1 MLNRRAVT
9 SRCVV
14 FELFQGFCKIHKH
27 HRKDNLKR
35 FDPEKF
41 FACNF
46 FRFSL
51 SDEKALGKRLQNGLF
66 FASMGTRRVLCAISQ
81 HGPAPDTALGRE
93 AEKAVVEMIRVFL
106 SLVVLLGTATVL
118 FAEGIGK
125 VDQGAEAPAA
135 VAAPTGGLNTGDQAW
150 MLASSALVLL
160 MTPGLA
166 FFYGGL
172 VGRKNVLSILV
183 QCYMCMSLVTV
194 LWVLIGFSMAFSG
207 DDKGTAGF
215 MGNPLTYFL
224 LDGVTVAD
232 GWKPV
237 DGVTLGISQQ
247 TFMVFQMMFAIIT
260 PALIIGAFAERMK
273 FVAFMLFVALWSLL
287 VYSPVAHW
295 VWYGPDSTIFGL
307 GAFDATSN
315 VPTRA
320 LDFAGGTVVHINAG
334 IAALV
339 ACLVIG
345 PRRGYPKQ
353 INPPHN
359 LPFAVLGAG
368 LLWFGWFGFNGGSAF
383 GATSQAVQA
392 FVTTQVAAAMAG
404 LTWSLLELVRNGKP
418 TALGLITGV
427 VAGLVG
433 ITPAAGF
440 VDVQGALVIGAG
452 ATIVSYLFVAYVKPA
467 LKYDDSL
474 DVFGVHGIAGIW
486 GAMATGLFAL
496 EGVGVGTVIQNGVA
510 TGGGGGLFITGNWA
524 QVGAQGYAVLVTIIY
539 SGIMSFIL
547 LKLIDFTI
555 GLRCTEDSEKMGLDL
570 SDHAETAYTI
580 S

>member
-1 MLNRRAVT
+1 
-9 SRCVV
+9 
-14 FELFQGFCKIHKH
+14 
-27 HRKDNLKR
+27 
-35 FDPEKF
+35 
-41 FACNF
+41 
-46 FRFSL
+46 
-51 SDEKALGKRLQNGLF
+51 
-66 FASMGTRRVLCAISQ
+66 
-81 HGPAPDTALGRE
+81 
-93 AEKAVVEMIRVFL
+93 MIRGLLGFL
-106 SLVVLLGTATVL
+106 LLGCMSTVLLAQESPG
-118 FAEGIGK
+118 
-125 VDQGAEAPAA
+125 GASDAVAVSAPADP
-135 VAAPTGGLNTGDQAW
+135 VMAAPLNTGDQAW
-150 MLASSALVLL
+150 LLACSALVLL

-172 VGRKNVLSILV
+172 VGRKNVLSILM
-183 QCYMCMSLVTV
+183 QCFMCMGVVTV
-194 LWVLIGFSMAFSG
+194 LWVMVGFSMAFSA

-215 MGNPLTYFL
+215 MGNPMTHL
-224 LDGVTVAD
+224 LLSGITTTES
-232 GWKPV
+232 WKPV
-237 DGVTLGISQQ
+237 DGVSLGISQQ

-273 FVAFMLFVALWSLL
+273 FLAFTLFIALWSLL

-295 VWYGPDSTIFGL
+295 VWYGPESPIFGL
-307 GAFDATSN
+307 GAFDAQTG
-315 VPTRA
+315 VPTKA

-383 GATSQAVQA
+383 GASPVAVQA
-392 FVTTQVAAAMAG
+392 FVTTQVAASTAG
-404 LTWSLLELVRNGKP
+404 LLWCFIEILRAGKP
-418 TALGLITGV
+418 TALGMITGV

-440 VDVQGALVIGAG
+440 VDVTGALAIGVG

-474 DVFGVHGIAGIW
+474 DVFGVHGMAGIW

-496 EGVGVGTVIQNGVA
+496 EGSGVGAKMQNGVA
-510 TGGGGGLFITGNWA
+510 VGGGGLFTTGNLD
-524 QVGAQGYAVLVTIIY
+524 QVWAQGYAVLVTIIY
-539 SGIMSFIL
+539 SGLATFIL
-547 LKLIDFTI
+547 LKLIDFTV

-570 SDHAETAYTI
+570 SDHAETAYTV